1 MSQRSLG
8 FYFEVMCYNIRVCME
23 GECFINLEEI
33 IESEDLTA
41 VKNLTGEDQ
50 VTALQLA
57 LKSCKHTVANALLDQ
72 IDDVNVLVD
81 GELEGWKMPLLH
93 YAITQTLSNSRFPRP
108 AAEGPKNDGVIFNE
122 QLNLLTRIIKMG
134 ADMHAV
140 DSYGNLAIMRAVLDA
155 LGIDLGITDDEFDED
170 LETVFALL
178 VENGADPKEKT
189 KTRSSVVEMFRN
201 NEVLS
206 YIPKRKH
213 H

>member
-1 MSQRSLG
+1 
-8 FYFEVMCYNIRVCME
+8 MCYNDVVCME
-23 GECFINLEEI
+23 GECFINLEDI
-33 IESEDLTA
+33 IETEDLTA
-41 VKNLTGEDQ
+41 VKNLTGDDQ
-50 VTALQLA
+50 IIALQMA
-57 LKSCKHTVANALLDQ
+57 LKSCKHTIANAILDQ
-72 IDDVNVLVD
+72 IDDVNVMVD

-93 YAITQTLSNSRFPRP
+93 YTITQTLMHSRFPRP
-108 AAEGPKNDGVIFNE
+108 AAEGPKNNGDVFNQ
-122 QLNLLTRIIKMG
+122 QLNLLTRIIEMG
-134 ADMHAV
+134 ANMHAV

-170 LETVFALL
+170 LEIVFALL